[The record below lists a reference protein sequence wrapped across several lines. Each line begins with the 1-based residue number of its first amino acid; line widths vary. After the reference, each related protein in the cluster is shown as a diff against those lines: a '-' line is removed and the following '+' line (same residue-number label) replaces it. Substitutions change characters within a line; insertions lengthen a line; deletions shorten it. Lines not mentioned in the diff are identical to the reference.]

1 MRLWIINLTST
12 HSKLSKNVYVCC
24 IIPSSLFTTVYY
36 GCTLNQEYLISDL
49 TRCAQLYVHRHMDT
63 PSQRN
68 SQSVLFSCS
77 LPPAR
82 FDLISPAGG
91 QFQASAGFLGA
102 RRLATRR
109 FQNGG
114 CSFKIQPHSLT
125 FTKISHHSSH
135 LLIFGMLSPV

>member
-1 MRLWIINLTST
+1 MKNETRSELTDLFWLFSYPVLGRLLAVYQVSFLSLTQWT
-12 HSKLSKNVYVCC
+12 TLKMCRFCVC
-24 IIPSSLFTTVYY
+24 I
-36 GCTLNQEYLISDL
+36 L
-49 TRCAQLYVHRHMDT
+49 T
-63 PSQRN
+63 PPQRN

-82 FDLISPAGG
+82 FDLISPAWG

-102 RRLATRR
+102 RCLATRR

>member
-1 MRLWIINLTST
+1 MGEEEREEESEGE
-12 HSKLSKNVYVCC
+12 KLKE
-24 IIPSSLFTTVYY
+24 
-36 GCTLNQEYLISDL
+36 GEGEGD
-49 TRCAQLYVHRHMDT
+49 
-63 PSQRN
+63 RN

-102 RRLATRR
+102 RCLATRR

>member
-1 MRLWIINLTST
+1 MVQCFSTCMQNGTGVPQKEGRWGFFVAVVILWAMRF
-12 HSKLSKNVYVCC
+12 VCPC
-24 IIPSSLFTTVYY
+24 LPWQR
-36 GCTLNQEYLISDL
+36 GPQN
-49 TRCAQLYVHRHMDT
+49 T

-91 QFQASAGFLGA
+91 QLQASAGFLGA
-102 RRLATRR
+102 RCLATRR

>member
-1 MRLWIINLTST
+1 MYLRVLD
-12 HSKLSKNVYVCC
+12 
-24 IIPSSLFTTVYY
+24 SLVM
-36 GCTLNQEYLISDL
+36 G
-49 TRCAQLYVHRHMDT
+49 T

-102 RRLATRR
+102 RCLATRR